1 MLAGMK
7 ARGAGTQEGVTNVPS
22 FVTRSL
28 SSHSFGT
35 IQSYLNG
42 APCCGRAYAIIHN
55 LHAVLASSALLDSSK
70 DCCLCCA
77 ECWFLTDYGI
87 CTSLNGGLFIYIFF
101 RYENV

>member
-7 ARGAGTQEGVTNVPS
+7 ARGAGTQGGVTNSPS
-22 FVTRSL
+22 FVTHSL

-35 IQSYLNG
+35 IQSYLDG
-42 APCCGRAYAIIHN
+42 APCCGRAHAIGHN

-87 CTSLNGGLFIYIFF
+87 MYISEWWFIYIYFF
-101 RYENV
+101 